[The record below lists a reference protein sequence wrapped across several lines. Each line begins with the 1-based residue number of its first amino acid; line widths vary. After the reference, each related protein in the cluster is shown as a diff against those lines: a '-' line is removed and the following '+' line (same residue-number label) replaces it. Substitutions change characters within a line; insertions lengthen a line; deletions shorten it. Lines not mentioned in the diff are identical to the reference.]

1 MSDEIDEIEVI
12 DLEEYAGSNHP
23 IPKHVHYYKI
33 RIDDE
38 KILVK
43 SPIKAEEI
51 LIATDLEPEDY
62 QLVQVFK
69 GGREVELDPNQ
80 EIDLRADGVERFKA
94 LLMQSMII
102 TVNARPKTVTEKR
115 LSFMEVVALAFNPVP
130 TGDNWVFTVTYYNGP
145 KKNPEGS
152 MVKGD
157 KVKIKKG
164 MVFNVTAT
172 DKS

>member
-1 MSDEIDEIEVI
+1 MSDKTDEIEVI
-12 DLEEYAGSNHP
+12 DLEEYAGSDHP
-23 IPKHVHYYKI
+23 LPKHVTYYKI
-33 RIDDE
+33 RVDDE

-43 SPIKAEEI
+43 SPIKAEGV
-51 LIATDLEPEDY
+51 LIASDLEPEDY
-62 QLVQVFK
+62 QLVQIFK
-69 GGREVELDPNQ
+69 DGREVELDPDQ
-80 EIDLRADGVERFKA
+80 AIDLRADGVERFKTI
-94 LLMQSMII
+94 LLQSKTI
-102 TVNARPKTVTEKR
+102 TVNARQKTVAEKK

-145 KKNPEGS
+145 KKNSEGS

>member
-1 MSDEIDEIEVI
+1 MSKELDEIEVI
-12 DLEEYAGSNHP
+12 DLEEYASSEHP
-23 IPKHVHYYKI
+23 LPKHVKYYKI
-33 RIDDE
+33 RVDDE

-43 SPIKAEEI
+43 SPIKAKEV
-51 LIATDLEPEDY
+51 LIASDLEPEDY
-62 QLVQVFK
+62 QLIQIFK
-69 GGREVELDPNQ
+69 DRREVELDPNQ
-80 EIDLRADGVERFKA
+80 EIDLRADGIERFKA
-94 LLMQSMII
+94 ILLQSTTI
-102 TVNARPKTVTEKR
+102 TVNARQKTVTEKK

-130 TGDNWVFTVTYYNGP
+130 TGDNWVFTITYYNGP

>member
-1 MSDEIDEIEVI
+1 MSEEIDEIEVI
-12 DLEEYAGSNHP
+12 DLEEYAGSGHLL
-23 IPKHVHYYKI
+23 PKHVLYYKI

-51 LIATDLEPEDY
+51 LIASDLEPEDY
-62 QLVQVFK
+62 QLVQVLTD
-69 GGREVELDPNQ
+69 GREIELDSNQ
-80 EIDLRADGVERFKA
+80 KIDLRADGIERFKA
-94 LLMQSMII
+94 LLLQSTTI
-102 TVNARPKTVTEKR
+102 TVNARQKTVTEKK
-115 LSFMEVVALAFNPVP
+115 LSFIEVVALAFTPVP
-130 TGDNWVFTVTYYNGP
+130 TGDNWIFTVTYYNGP

>member
-12 DLEEYAGSNHP
+12 DLEEYAGSDHP
-23 IPKHVHYYKI
+23 LPKHVHYYKI
-33 RIDDE
+33 RVDDD

-51 LIATDLEPEDY
+51 LIASDLEPEDY
-62 QLVQVFK
+62 QLVQIFK
-69 GGREVELDPNQ
+69 DGREVELDPDQ
-80 EIDLRADGVERFKA
+80 EIDLRADGVESFKTI
-94 LLMQSMII
+94 LLQSTTI
-102 TVNARPKTVTEKR
+102 TVNARQKTVTEKK

-130 TGDNWVFTVTYYNGP
+130 AGDNWVFTVTYYNGP

-157 KVKIKKG
+157 KIKIKKG